1 MDIISYPVYSAFNLR
16 HQIKIHIYLHMSISN
31 FNREIFSQISFI
43 VDAPLGSKYATVQR
57 QPFSGVLEKSYYE
70 RFCKFYRKTFTMKTC
85 LVNLLALAS
94 KFIIKES
101 IAGLEWLFSEQ
112 LVLNNTSKQQLQYQ
126 PFSLYQIPGADVFMV

>member
-1 MDIISYPVYSAFNLR
+1 M
-16 HQIKIHIYLHMSISN
+16 
-31 FNREIFSQISFI
+31 SFI
-43 VDAPLGSKYATVQR
+43 VDAPLGSKYATAQR

-126 PFSLYQIPGADVFMV
+126 PFSLYQIPGADVFMVQLQIYCEVSWENVSKIENKYDKSVFSCKISGICSP